1 MNPVSSDLLLAIDR
15 YVEELFAPTDSLL
28 ANNLKAAEAA
38 GLPSINVSAA
48 EGKLLYLLTK
58 VAGARRVLEIGTLGG
73 YSTTWLARALP
84 AGGTVISLEVD
95 PKHAAVARKSVEGA
109 APEVSVEVRLGDAV
123 ESLRAMIAA
132 REDPFDVVFIDAD
145 KGRYVQY
152 LDLSMQLCRSGS
164 IVLGDNLIR
173 HGLVLDAS
181 TTDESARGAR
191 AYNEA
196 IASHPRLESIVLPLV
211 RDKVDGLSISR
222 VR

>member
-1 MNPVSSDLLLAIDR
+1 MNPVSSELLLAIDR
-15 YVEELFAPTDSLL
+15 YVEDLFAPTDSFL
-28 ANNLKAAEAA
+28 AANLKAAEAA

-48 EGKLLYLLTK
+48 EGKLLYLLAK
-58 VAGARRVLEIGTLGG
+58 IAGARRVLEIGTLGG

-95 PKHAAVARKSVEGA
+95 SKHADVARRSLDGA
-109 APEVSVEVRLGDAV
+109 APGVSVEVRLGDAV

-132 REDPFDVVFIDAD
+132 GEEPFDVVFIDAD
-145 KGRYVQY
+145 KSRYVQY
-152 LDLSMQLCRSGS
+152 LDLSLQLCKSGS
-164 IVLGDNLIR
+164 LVLGDNLIR
-173 HGLVLDAS
+173 HGLVLDNT

>member
-48 EGKLLYLLTK
+48 EGKLLYLLAK
-58 VAGARRVLEIGTLGG
+58 IAGARRVLEIGTLGG

-95 PKHAAVARKSVEGA
+95 ARHADVARKSVEGA
-109 APEVSVEVRLGDAV
+109 ASGVSVEVRLGDAV

-152 LDLSMQLCRSGS
+152 LDLSLQLCRSGS

-211 RDKVDGLSISR
+211 RDKVDGLSLSR

>member
-48 EGKLLYLLTK
+48 EGKLLYLLAK

-95 PKHAAVARKSVEGA
+95 PRHAAVARKSVEGA
-109 APEVSVEVRLGDAV
+109 APGVSVEVRLGDAV

-132 REDPFDVVFIDAD
+132 REAPFDVVFIDAD

-152 LDLSMQLCRSGS
+152 LDLSLQLCRSGS

>member
-48 EGKLLYLLTK
+48 EGKLLYLLAK

-95 PKHAAVARKSVEGA
+95 PRHAAVARKSVEGA
-109 APEVSVEVRLGDAV
+109 APGVSVEVRLGDAV
-123 ESLRAMIAA
+123 ESLRVMIAA
-132 REDPFDVVFIDAD
+132 REEPFDVVFIDAD

-152 LDLSMQLCRSGS
+152 LDLSLQLCRSGS

>member
-95 PKHAAVARKSVEGA
+95 PRHAAVARKSVEGA
-109 APEVSVEVRLGDAV
+109 APGVSVEVRLGDAV

-152 LDLSMQLCRSGS
+152 LDLSLQLCRSGS